1 MSCLSEE
8 ETDLS
13 ESEVEEY
20 SIQWCEK
27 LTDGREKLEVS
38 GEEYSCPFCPGKAQK
53 YSLKDLYQHASGVSK
68 SSQKTKM
75 KDRGKHL
82 GLVRYI
88 DSDIDRKKP
97 LAESSK
103 KQAGDPIAGADLNE
117 KFVYPWMGIVANIPS
132 EKRDGRCVG
141 DSGSKLRDD
150 FTLKGFNPLKV
161 QPLWNRMGFSGYAI
175 VEFNK
180 DWPGFCNAMAFE
192 KSFEVKH
199 HGKRDYYEACDR
211 GTTLYGWVARADD
224 YDSSR
229 IIGEHLRK
237 KADLKTIADVQAEEK
252 QKTSMLVSNLA
263 NTIEVKN
270 KHIKDIE
277 SKYNEAIQCISNLMS
292 QKDEMHRLYN
302 EEMQKT
308 QEAARFQLEKIFSE
322 HEKTAIRL
330 ETQKQELIEREK
342 ELENR
347 EAYNEREKLDLEKQ
361 RNAKATLEQKKADEN
376 LLKLAEEQKREKEK
390 LHVQIIEL
398 EKKLDAKQALELEIE
413 RLRGAVQVMKHIRT
427 GGDKEVDDKLVAIQV
442 ELKEKEEELQDLE
455 MLSQAL
461 IVKERK
467 SNDELQEARK
477 ELVNGL
483 METTSQTSIG
493 VKRMGEMDDVPFKS
507 AAKRMFRGKEI
518 AARAAELCSEWE
530 DHLRDPK
537 WHPFKI
543 MKTDDSKGHKEVIDA
558 EDEKLKKLK
567 NEFGN
572 EVYDAVTTAL
582 MELNEYNPS
591 GRYVIPELWN
601 YNRKRRATLKEG
613 VAYIVEQ
620 WKRLKWKARTH

>member
-1 MSCLSEE
+1 MSLSEE

-13 ESEVEEY
+13 ESEVEDY
-20 SIQWCEK
+20 SIQWYAKLKDGHEK
-27 LTDGREKLEVS
+27 LQVS
-38 GEEYSCPFCPGKAQK
+38 GEEYSCPFCPGKVHK

-68 SSQKTKM
+68 GSTKRKM

-82 GLVRYI
+82 GLVRYM
-88 DSDIDRKKP
+88 DSDVDIKKP
-97 LAESSK
+97 LAESIK
-103 KQAGDPIAGADLNE
+103 KKADDPIASAGPSE

-132 EKRDGRCVG
+132 EKRDGRYVG

-161 QPLWNRMGFSGYAI
+161 QPLWNWTGFSGYAI
-175 VEFNK
+175 IEFNK

-192 KSFEVKH
+192 KSFEAEH
-199 HGKRDYYEACDR
+199 HGKRDYHEACDR
-211 GTTLYGWVARADD
+211 GATLYGWIARADD
-224 YDSSR
+224 YDSST

-237 KADLKTIADVQAEEK
+237 KADLKTIADVQEEEK
-252 QKTSMLVSNLA
+252 HRTSMLVSNLA
-263 NTIEVKN
+263 NEIAVKN

-277 SKYNEAIQCISNLMS
+277 SKYNETIQSISNLMT

-308 QEAARFQLEKIFSE
+308 QEAARVQLEKIFSE
-322 HEKTAIRL
+322 HETIALRL
-330 ETQKQELIEREK
+330 EVQKQKLIEREK
-342 ELENR
+342 ELENL
-347 EAYNEREKLDLEKQ
+347 EAYNERQKLELEKQ
-361 RNAKATLEQKKADEN
+361 MNAKATLEQKKADEN

-413 RLRGAVQVMKHIRT
+413 RLRGAVQVMKHIGS
-427 GGDKEVDDKLVAIQV
+427 GGDEEVDYKLVAIQV
-442 ELKEKEEELQDLE
+442 ELKEKEEALEDLE
-455 MLSQAL
+455 VRNQAL

-477 ELVNGL
+477 ELVNCL
-483 METTSQTSIG
+483 MERTSQTSIG
-493 VKRMGEMDDVPFKS
+493 VKRMGEMDDVPFKN
-507 AAKRMFRGKEI
+507 AAKRMFRRKEI
-518 AARAAELCSEWE
+518 AVKAAELCSQWE
-530 DHLRDPK
+530 DHLRDPN

-543 MKTDDSKGHKEVIDA
+543 VKTDDSKGHKEVIDT

-567 NEFGN
+567 NKFGN
-572 EVYDAVTTAL
+572 EVYEAVTTAL

-591 GRYVIPELWN
+591 GRYAIPELWN
-601 YNRKRRATLKEG
+601 YNQKRRATLKEG
-613 VAYIVEQ
+613 VAYIMEQ
-620 WKRLKWKARTH
+620 WKCLKWKTKDQ